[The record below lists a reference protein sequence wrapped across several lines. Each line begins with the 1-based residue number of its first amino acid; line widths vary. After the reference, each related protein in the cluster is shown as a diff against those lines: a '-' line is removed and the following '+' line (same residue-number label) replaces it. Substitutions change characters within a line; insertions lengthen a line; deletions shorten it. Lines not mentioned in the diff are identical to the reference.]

1 MHTNFNECLEL
12 VLKHEGG
19 FVNHPKD
26 PGGATN
32 RGVTQKVYDAYRKT
46 RARPIQSVKFISEDE
61 VKAIYKFQY
70 WDRVQGDFLPRGL
83 DYAVFDFAV
92 NSGVGRASKYLQAC
106 VGTKQD
112 GVIGAMTI
120 AAIGKPANVINALC
134 DRRMSF
140 LRNLDTFL
148 AFGRGWTRRV
158 VDVRKH
164 ALEMT
169 E

>member
-61 VKAIYKFQY
+61 TKAIYKFQY

-134 DRRMSF
+134 D
-140 LRNLDTFL
+140 
-148 AFGRGWTRRV
+148 
-158 VDVRKH
+158 
-164 ALEMT
+164 LEMT

>member
-61 VKAIYKFQY
+61 TKAIYKFQY

-148 AFGRGWTRRV
+148 TFGRGWTRRV